1 MLFWRA
7 SRSPNRSDERSSGE
21 GERECSCSQEA
32 RDTCSE
38 EQCLVFFFVV
48 AGPVVLYSLPMPK
61 ITIYS
66 TPWCGYCKQ
75 AKEYFQTKGW
85 EFTEKDVQAD
95 TVAREE
101 MINKTGQLGVPVIDV
116 NGKIIIG
123 FDRPKIDQY
132 AAS

>member
-1 MLFWRA
+1 
-7 SRSPNRSDERSSGE
+7 
-21 GERECSCSQEA
+21 
-32 RDTCSE
+32 
-38 EQCLVFFFVV
+38 
-48 AGPVVLYSLPMPK
+48 MPK